1 MCVEIESMI
10 EPPRQRP
17 SHRQQPNCKSMPTL
31 NMKSEADRRK
41 TYKDW
46 HVLFMDK
53 NYLAAAGFYFTKCG
67 DVVRCVFCGVDLG
80 YLKEGDYAMQT
91 ISVGFQLVDSL
102 WPLCRDVCGP
112 FME

>member
-17 SHRQQPNCKSMPTL
+17 SHPYQPNCKSMQTL

-46 HVLFMDK
+46 HVSFMDK
-53 NYLAAAGFYFTKCG
+53 NHLAAAEFYYTNWSDIVC
-67 DVVRCVFCGVDLG
+67 CAFCGLEVG
-80 YLKEGDYAMQT
+80 HWEKGDSAFADHQRY
-91 ISVGFQLVDSL
+91 SPS
-102 WPLCRDVCGP
+102 
-112 FME
+112 